1 MAPTDPNA
9 KLMQKVHKPLVVMS
23 PAGEETFG
31 VECTAGDF
39 RCDEN
44 FKTQQEARE
53 SAGITEHVMLHL
65 HLADHRVAVIAI
77 SGDLTF
83 TPRCLA
89 SDFMIEDVFD
99 TLKEARASKAINEH
113 VDLENLPKVR
123 RRW

>member
-53 SAGITEHVMLHL
+53 SAGITEHVEQQIVLREP
-65 HLADHRVAVIAI
+65 RVAAKPPVVLDGPPA
-77 SGDLTF
+77 
-83 TPRCLA
+83 
-89 SDFMIEDVFD
+89 
-99 TLKEARASKAINEH
+99 
-113 VDLENLPKVR
+113 
-123 RRW
+123 